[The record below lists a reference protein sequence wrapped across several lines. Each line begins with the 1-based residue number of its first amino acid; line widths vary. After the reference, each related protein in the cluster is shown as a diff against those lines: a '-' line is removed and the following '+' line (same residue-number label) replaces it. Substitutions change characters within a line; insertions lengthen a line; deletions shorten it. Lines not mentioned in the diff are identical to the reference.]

1 MKHPVSELPIDLTTA
16 GRRLDVF
23 LSAQIPDLSR
33 SRLQALVR
41 AGDILLNGLVARPS
55 QVLRDGDLVRVSI
68 PDEPVPSGILAEEIS
83 LSILH
88 EDEDLIVLNKPA
100 GLVVHPGAG
109 NATGT
114 IVNALMHHCGGLSL
128 IGGVERPGIVHRL
141 DKETSGC
148 LLIAKTDAAHG
159 ALCRQFENRTVE
171 KTYLAV
177 VDGCPRMPHGEIS
190 AAISRHQV
198 HRQKMAVSDRGRE
211 ATTYFRVI
219 ASEGSQSL
227 VECRPR
233 TGRTHQIRVHLKH
246 LGHPV
251 VGDPLYGRRGTHARH
266 FLHAWRILFEH
277 PITGKRVSF
286 SAPLPADFPG
296 WTHSAALEKP
306 VTLRPRPN
314 VREKRPRGG
323 ADQEP

>member
-1 MKHPVSELPIDLTTA
+1 MKTPATEMTIDWTSA

-23 LSAQIPDLSR
+23 LSAELPELSR

-41 AGDILLNGLVARPS
+41 AGDVLLNGLSVRPS
-55 QVLRDGDLVRVSI
+55 QILRDGDRVTVSV
-68 PDEPVPSGILAEEIS
+68 PDEPIPSGILAEEIA

-114 IVNALMHHCGGLSL
+114 VVNALMHHCGGLSL

-148 LLIAKTDAAHG
+148 LVIAKTDAAHG
-159 ALCRQFENRTVE
+159 ALSRQFENRTVE

-177 VDGCPRMPHGEIS
+177 VDGCPRMPHGEIV

-198 HRQKMAVSDRGRE
+198 HRQKMAVSERGRE
-211 ATTYFRVI
+211 AITRFRVI
-219 ASEGSQSL
+219 ASEGSQTL

-251 VGDPLYGRRGTHARH
+251 IGDPLYGRRGAHTRH
-266 FLHAWRILFEH
+266 LLHAWRILFEH
-277 PITGKRVSF
+277 PTTGKRVSF
-286 SAPLPADFPG
+286 SAPLPSDFPP
-296 WTHSAALEKP
+296 WTHLAALEKP
-306 VTLRPRPN
+306 VSLRPRPN
-314 VREKRPRGG
+314 VREKRPP
-323 ADQEP
+323 A